1 MKKNRKRTNSR
12 NNTDGRSARN
22 RNTYQRSTSC
32 PLSLPGAPKIDYK
45 NIELLK
51 NKVKIHLVG
60 TGPDKDEFMQ
70 QCKNLD
76 VIYHGYKVDVLPY
89 YISCD
94 LAVLPS

>member
-12 NNTDGRSARN
+12 NNTDGRSSRN

-51 NKVKIHLVG
+51 N
-60 TGPDKDEFMQ
+60 
-70 QCKNLD
+70 
-76 VIYHGYKVDVLPY
+76 
-89 YISCD
+89 YISERGKIMPSRVTYVSPKKQRE
-94 LAVLPS
+94 LAIAIKRARFLALLP

>member
-51 NKVKIHLVG
+51 K
-60 TGPDKDEFMQ
+60 
-70 QCKNLD
+70 
-76 VIYHGYKVDVLPY
+76 
-89 YISCD
+89 YISERGKIMPSRVTYVSPKKQRE
-94 LAVLPS
+94 LAIAIKRARFLALLP

>member
-51 NKVKIHLVG
+51 N
-60 TGPDKDEFMQ
+60 
-70 QCKNLD
+70 
-76 VIYHGYKVDVLPY
+76 
-89 YISCD
+89 YISERGKIMPSRVTYVSPKKQRA
-94 LAVLPS
+94 LSIAIKRARFLSLLP

>member
-51 NKVKIHLVG
+51 NYISERVKIMPSRVTYVSPKKQRELAIAI
-60 TGPDKDEFMQ
+60 KRAR
-70 QCKNLD
+70 
-76 VIYHGYKVDVLPY
+76 VLA
-89 YISCD
+89 
-94 LAVLPS
+94 LLP

>member
-51 NKVKIHLVG
+51 N
-60 TGPDKDEFMQ
+60 
-70 QCKNLD
+70 
-76 VIYHGYKVDVLPY
+76 
-89 YISCD
+89 YISERGKIMPSRVTYASPKKQRE
-94 LAVLPS
+94 LAIAIKRARFLALLP

>member
-32 PLSLPGAPKIDYK
+32 PLSLPGAPEIDYK

-51 NKVKIHLVG
+51 N
-60 TGPDKDEFMQ
+60 
-70 QCKNLD
+70 
-76 VIYHGYKVDVLPY
+76 
-89 YISCD
+89 YISERGKIMPSRVTYVSPKKQRE
-94 LAVLPS
+94 LAIAIKRARFLALLP

>member
-22 RNTYQRSTSC
+22 RKTYQRSTSC

-51 NKVKIHLVG
+51 N
-60 TGPDKDEFMQ
+60 
-70 QCKNLD
+70 
-76 VIYHGYKVDVLPY
+76 
-89 YISCD
+89 YISERGKIMPSRVTYVSPKKQRE
-94 LAVLPS
+94 LAIAIKRARFLALLP

>member
-51 NKVKIHLVG
+51 K
-60 TGPDKDEFMQ
+60 
-70 QCKNLD
+70 
-76 VIYHGYKVDVLPY
+76 
-89 YISCD
+89 YISERGKIMPSRVTYVSPKKQRE
-94 LAVLPS
+94 LAIAIKRARFLALMP

>member
-1 MKKNRKRTNSR
+1 MKKNSKRTNSR

-51 NKVKIHLVG
+51 N
-60 TGPDKDEFMQ
+60 
-70 QCKNLD
+70 
-76 VIYHGYKVDVLPY
+76 
-89 YISCD
+89 YISERGKIMPSRVTYVSPKKQRE
-94 LAVLPS
+94 LATAIKRARFLALLP

>member
-12 NNTDGRSARN
+12 NNTNGRSARN

-51 NKVKIHLVG
+51 N
-60 TGPDKDEFMQ
+60 
-70 QCKNLD
+70 
-76 VIYHGYKVDVLPY
+76 
-89 YISCD
+89 YISERGKIMPSRVTYVSPKKQRE
-94 LAVLPS
+94 LAIAIKRARFLALLP

>member
-12 NNTDGRSARN
+12 NNADGRSARN

-51 NKVKIHLVG
+51 N
-60 TGPDKDEFMQ
+60 
-70 QCKNLD
+70 
-76 VIYHGYKVDVLPY
+76 
-89 YISCD
+89 YISERGKIMPSRVTYVSPKKQRE
-94 LAVLPS
+94 LAIAIKRARFLALLP

>member
-12 NNTDGRSARN
+12 NITDGRSARN

-51 NKVKIHLVG
+51 N
-60 TGPDKDEFMQ
+60 
-70 QCKNLD
+70 
-76 VIYHGYKVDVLPY
+76 
-89 YISCD
+89 YISERGKIMPSRVTYVSPKKQRE
-94 LAVLPS
+94 LAIAIKRARFLALLP

>member
-22 RNTYQRSTSC
+22 RNTYQRRPSC

-51 NKVKIHLVG
+51 N
-60 TGPDKDEFMQ
+60 
-70 QCKNLD
+70 
-76 VIYHGYKVDVLPY
+76 
-89 YISCD
+89 YISERGKIMPSRVTYVSPKKQRE
-94 LAVLPS
+94 LAIAIKRARFLALLP

>member
-51 NKVKIHLVG
+51 N
-60 TGPDKDEFMQ
+60 
-70 QCKNLD
+70 
-76 VIYHGYKVDVLPY
+76 
-89 YISCD
+89 YISERGKIMPSRVTYVSPKKQRALSIAIKRARF
-94 LAVLPS
+94 LALLP

>member
-51 NKVKIHLVG
+51 K
-60 TGPDKDEFMQ
+60 
-70 QCKNLD
+70 
-76 VIYHGYKVDVLPY
+76 
-89 YISCD
+89 YISERGKIMPSRVTYVSPKKQRALSIAIKRARF
-94 LAVLPS
+94 LALLP

>member
-51 NKVKIHLVG
+51 N
-60 TGPDKDEFMQ
+60 
-70 QCKNLD
+70 
-76 VIYHGYKVDVLPY
+76 
-89 YISCD
+89 YISERGKIMPSRVTYVSPKKQRE
-94 LAVLPS
+94 LAIAIKRARFLALLP